1 MPAPSEFET
10 PHLQIKRLIRE
21 SQERLRQSRADRE
34 AFKARMAGIE
44 TTSTHAAP
52 PGDRDLL
59 EAILATV
66 TRIEGRLAE
75 R

>member
-1 MPAPSEFET
+1 MPSDWDT
-10 PHLQIKRLIRE
+10 DHMQIKRLIRE

-34 AFKARMAGIE
+34 AFEARMAGIE

-59 EAILATV
+59 EAILASL

>member
-1 MPAPSEFET
+1 M
-10 PHLQIKRLIRE
+10 QIKREIRE

-59 EAILATV
+59 EAILASLN
-66 TRIEGRLAE
+66 RIEGRLAE
-75 R
+75 Q

>member
-1 MPAPSEFET
+1 M
-10 PHLQIKRLIRE
+10 QIKREIRE
-21 SQERLRQSRADRE
+21 SRERLRQSRADRE

-52 PGDRDLL
+52 PESHELL
-59 EAILATV
+59 EAILASL

-75 R
+75 Q